1 MFRAKAKTNQDERSR
16 KKKISTN
23 KLSSPKPEV
32 CLSISVKLYGLMPVN
47 EPRSDAAC
55 ETALSLLKAKLIAP
69 KTRKPRATIE
79 LLPDKFIIK
88 RTNAMSSIFAYQD
101 MAYIWSDPAD
111 SRTCGLVFRRALD
124 EDYWYEFHGYKLERG
139 PSRLIGALKYMF
151 LNFPTENLSDMK
163 DEKLGGENKEM
174 ENEEHDTDGAAAAAP
189 RSNSESFVKNLLDM
203 EEKLDA
209 PGAENSSSGSFSS
222 SFSRTPWASIDE
234 PSSEVGST
242 LGQLSWTK
250 FDDPFDEIATA
261 ARQINEQP
269 VWQNTNIN
277 PFTVGQELQQQ
288 PTGIPTI
295 SGMVYPTTGIA
306 IDQWAC
312 QPAIPFKNAVQ
323 WTRTTLNLS
332 GQCKAI

>member
-1 MFRAKAKTNQDERSR
+1 MGGTTNRLHSIAYAEAGRCSEQKVRYKKSIGFGVLFDGSAVKVCAFGSVWALTILHKLRDDNSLASLLKVCPYGPHMGAAWIFNTEAYIIVAEMSRNGSLSKHTVSAKTNQDERSR

-47 EPRSDAAC
+47 EPRSDAVC

-79 LLPDKFIIK
+79 LLPDKFIVK

-139 PSRLIGALKYMF
+139 
-151 LNFPTENLSDMK
+151 

-209 PGAENSSSGSFSS
+209 PGAKNSSSGSFSS

-242 LGQLSWTK
+242 LVKICLMMAILS
-250 FDDPFDEIATA
+250 F
-261 ARQINEQP
+261 
-269 VWQNTNIN
+269 
-277 PFTVGQELQQQ
+277 
-288 PTGIPTI
+288 
-295 SGMVYPTTGIA
+295 
-306 IDQWAC
+306 
-312 QPAIPFKNAVQ
+312 
-323 WTRTTLNLS
+323 
-332 GQCKAI
+332 